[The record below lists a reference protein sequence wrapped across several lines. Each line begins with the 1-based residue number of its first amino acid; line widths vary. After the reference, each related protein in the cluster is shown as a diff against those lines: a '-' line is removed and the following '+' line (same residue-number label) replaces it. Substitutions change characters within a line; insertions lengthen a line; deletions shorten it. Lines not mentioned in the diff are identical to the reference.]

1 MTGPGPHVPTDV
13 RSLLIAPLIL
23 STILVVLVSLPA
35 EAADGLG
42 ATFDSLRPKLAS
54 SPFGRPLI
62 LESTE
67 EGGRVRVD
75 VFALVARRYQ
85 EFSSGLDTPADWCE
99 VLILHPNVKTCNPS
113 GMGSDRSLRLTMG
126 TKRAQT
132 DAGHQHID
140 FRFSASGA
148 AAERF
153 EVLLQAAEGPLG
165 TRDYR
170 LSLAA
175 IPAGAGQT
183 FLHLG
188 YSCTYSV
195 MARLA
200 MNTYLSTAGRE
211 KVGFS
216 RAEHAADGDPELVRG
231 ARGALERNTMRYFL
245 AIEAYLASAA
255 KPAAVRRAWRLA
267 SWYDATEQYARQLHE
282 LTKAEYLA
290 GKASGLPAIVSDSAD
305 TL

>member
-1 MTGPGPHVPTDV
+1 MKL
-13 RSLLIAPLIL
+13 SLIALL
-23 STILVVLVSLPA
+23 AGFLCLTV
-35 EAADGLG
+35 AAAGAPR

-54 SPFGRPLI
+54 SPFGRPLV
-62 LESTE
+62 LESSE

-75 VFALVARRYQ
+75 VFALVARRHRDV
-85 EFSSGLDTPADWCE
+85 SSGLDTPADWCE
-99 VLILHPNVKTCNPS
+99 VLILHPNVKTCIP
-113 GMGSDRSLRLTMG
+113 GATGSDRSLRLTMG
-126 TKRAQT
+126 TKRAER
-132 DAGHQHID
+132 DAGRQHID
-140 FRFSASGA
+140 FRFSASSA
-148 AAERF
+148 ASEPF
-153 EVLLQAAEGPLG
+153 EILLQADEGPLG

-175 IPAGAGQT
+175 VPTAAGQT

-188 YSCTYSV
+188 YSCTYSA

-200 MNTYLSTAGRE
+200 MNTYLHTAGRA
-211 KVGFS
+211 KVGFTVVD
-216 RAEHAADGDPELVRG
+216 HAAGGEPEFVRG

-255 KPAAVRRAWRLA
+255 KPAPARRAWRLA
-267 SWYDATEQYARQLHE
+267 SWYDATEKYARQLHE

-290 GKASGLPAIVSDSAD
+290 GKASGDPGNVSDSAD

>member
-1 MTGPGPHVPTDV
+1 MTGVGPDV
-13 RSLLIAPLIL
+13 TTGIRSLRIAPLVLI
-23 STILVVLVSLPA
+23 TVLVASLSLPA
-35 EAADGLG
+35 EAADGLR

-54 SPFGRPLI
+54 SPFGRPLV

-85 EFSSGLDTPADWCE
+85 EVSSGLDTPAEWCD
-99 VLILHPNVKTCNPS
+99 VLILHPNVKTCITGPT
-113 GMGSDRSLRLTMG
+113 GDKRSLRLTMG
-126 TKRAQT
+126 TKRARR

-148 AAERF
+148 VTERF
-153 EVLLQAAEGPLG
+153 EILLQAAEGPLG

-175 IPAGAGQT
+175 IPAGTGQT

-188 YSCTYSV
+188 YSCTYSSV
-195 MARLA
+195 ARLA
-200 MNTYLSTAGRE
+200 MNTYLHTAGRE
-211 KVGFS
+211 KVGFTV
-216 RAEHAADGDPELVRG
+216 AGHAAGGEPEFVGG

-245 AIEAYLASAA
+245 AIEVYLASAA
-255 KPAAVRRAWRLA
+255 KPAALRRAWRLA
-267 SWYDATEQYARQLHE
+267 SWYDATEKYGRQLHE
-282 LTKAEYLA
+282 LTRAEYLA
-290 GKASGLPAIVSDSAD
+290 GKAPGIPGNVSDSAD